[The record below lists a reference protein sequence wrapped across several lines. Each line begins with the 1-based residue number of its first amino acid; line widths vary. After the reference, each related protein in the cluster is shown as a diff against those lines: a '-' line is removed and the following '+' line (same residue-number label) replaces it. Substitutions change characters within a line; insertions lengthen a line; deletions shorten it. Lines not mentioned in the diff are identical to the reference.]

1 MRYPK
6 SVQYWLLAGLV
17 MIFFQVVL
25 GGITRLTGSG
35 LSITKW
41 DIVTGTL
48 PPVGNQQWQEAFEL
62 YKATPQYQKINQGME
77 LSQFKFIFFWEYFH
91 RLWARL
97 MGFVF
102 LFPLIYFLIRRYI
115 DRALMVRLVVVF
127 LLAALVASVGW
138 IMVASG
144 LIDRPWVNAY
154 NLTIHLSFALI
165 LFSYLAWTYWW
176 TVHRGDRNYMVSST
190 SAKWLTFILVIL
202 GTQLILGGMMS
213 GMKAGLLYPTWPD
226 MRGTFIPDVLKLG
239 ANWQWSHFTQYDD
252 HEFMGSLVQWLHRG
266 VAYLLAL
273 SLVFFWFKS
282 GLKASSVKM
291 DLIRSGFL
299 VLLQITLGIFTVI
312 HCVGY
317 IPLWLGVAHQSVA
330 LLLLLSLLHNRF
342 RIRTYNA
349 V

>member
-6 SVQYWLLAGLV
+6 SVHSWLLAGLV

-41 DIVTGTL
+41 DIVTGSL
-48 PPVGNQQWQEAFEL
+48 PPMGDLQWQEAFDL

-102 LFPLIYFLIRRYI
+102 LLPLFYFLIRRYI
-115 DRALMVRLVVVF
+115 DRPLMIRLIVVF
-127 LLAALVASVGW
+127 LLAALVASLGW

-154 NLTIHLSFALI
+154 NLTIHLSVALLLFA
-165 LFSYLAWTYWW
+165 YLAWTYWW
-176 TVHRGDRNYMVSST
+176 ALRRGDQNYILISP
-190 SAKWLTFILVIL
+190 AGKWLTFILIL
-202 GTQLILGGMMS
+202 LSAQLILGGMMS

-226 MRGTFIPDVLKLG
+226 MGGSFIPKELMQG
-239 ANWQWSHFTQYDD
+239 SNWQWSHFNQYDD
-252 HEFMGSLVQWLHRG
+252 HAFMGSLVQWLHRG
-266 VAYLLAL
+266 VAYLLVL
-273 SLVFFWFKS
+273 SLILFWFKS
-282 GLKASSVKM
+282 GLSASLVRR
-291 DLIRSGFL
+291 DLLRSGFL
-299 VLLQITLGIFTVI
+299 VLLQVTLGIFTVI

-342 RIRTYNA
+342 RIRTDNT